1 MISLVQIPVTLMIVI
16 GVLLAFVGFVGFTMV
31 YLRYYFN
38 RYEPVYTM
46 NDYGHCEKNHIASRF
61 CKIILSNTITDQCL
75 NDIDNVGLW
84 MLTSNVILE
93 WENDVLLSVVELHTV
108 LLAALKDRL
117 DVVQYEKLHG
127 NFIKLELMINSN
139 LMKSKIATPPY
150 LRSSTYALW
159 VTRVLSTLNRS

>member
-1 MISLVQIPVTLMIVI
+1 MISLIQIPVTLMIVI

-93 WENDVLLSVVELHTV
+93 WENDVLLSVAELHTV
-108 LLAALKDRL
+108 LLAALKDQL
-117 DVVQYEKLHG
+117 DEVQYEKLHG

-139 LMKSKIATPPY
+139 LMKSKITTPPY

>member
-1 MISLVQIPVTLMIVI
+1 MLSLIQMPITIIVI
-16 GVLLAFVGFVGFTMV
+16 GSIFLTFVGFVGFTMV

-46 NDYGHCEKNHIASRF
+46 SEAGHCEKNHIASRF

-75 NDIDNVGLW
+75 SDVENVGLW
-84 MLTSNVILE
+84 MLTSNLIME
-93 WENDVLLSVVELHTV
+93 WENDALLSVSELHTT
-108 LLAALKDRL
+108 LLLLLKEQL
-117 DVVQYEKLHG
+117 DTVQYEKLHS
-127 NFIKLELMINSN
+127 NFVKLELTINSN

-159 VTRVLSTLNRS
+159 VTRVLSTLNRT